1 MSNGKYSS
9 KAYKWYYN
17 SIRMDVGLN
26 LSKINSLCRSSLYRD
41 FLCLIFTSMHSIFH
55 FENSK
60 QWSFVLVVNV
70 ITLFHD
76 RVYTILNT
84 LTHTD
89 RVYIHLYN
97 IAALFSHCKLH
108 QEIDLCEQRALLCVI
123 WRIVQWIVN
132 THVIIGVTT
141 VTRG

>member
-1 MSNGKYSS
+1 
-9 KAYKWYYN
+9 
-17 SIRMDVGLN
+17 MDVGLN

-41 FLCLIFTSMHSIFH
+41 FLCLIFTSTCSIFH

-60 QWSFVLVVNV
+60 QWSFVLAVNV

-89 RVYIHLYN
+89 KVYTSL
-97 IAALFSHCKLH
+97 
-108 QEIDLCEQRALLCVI
+108 
-123 WRIVQWIVN
+123 
-132 THVIIGVTT
+132 
-141 VTRG
+141 